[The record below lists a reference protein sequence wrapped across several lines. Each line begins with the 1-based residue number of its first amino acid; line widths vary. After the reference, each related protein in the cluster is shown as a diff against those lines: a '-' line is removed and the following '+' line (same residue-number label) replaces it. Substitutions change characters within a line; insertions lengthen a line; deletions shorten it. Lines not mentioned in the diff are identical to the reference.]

1 MTHISTSGRCSSRY
15 IGYGT
20 AKTTVQPSFGVVP
33 KHLSESL
40 VVNPEFLKIAVTTTS
55 PVQNRIQMLSMLG
68 LLDLGSIPI
77 FEEATQTAAHFL
89 DVSICVLGLLDQDYE
104 WIKAA
109 IGLSRLGLMNPLAA
123 SRQVPYAQSLS
134 RWIVETGQPLAI
146 PDTAIDSQAADSLL
160 VTQYRIRSFL
170 GVPIRS
176 TAGCCLGALA
186 VMDLAPRS
194 FTPRDIELLELIARW
209 SMSEF
214 ERHHL
219 TNQHPAIVRN
229 TAETAVYE
237 RVAPMPKP
245 GQLTDPAQHG
255 YHNGTSKKVV
265 SDVTATIN
273 SIKISLLTQMTQ
285 ELRTP
290 LTSVM
295 GMASVLVREVYG
307 ALTAKQKEYLTIV
320 HQSGQYLL
328 SLVNEMIDLVDLD
341 EDGSTLNLV
350 PVDIEML
357 CQQAMNM
364 LEQAANRQEV
374 VLRLTL
380 EPGNRIYL
388 LDKVKVRH
396 LLYHLMLEV
405 IQTTTAGSE
414 VRMHGSRRG
423 DRLQVAIWVHNPWL
437 GDGLPT
443 ADLQSSGVL
452 QGWQPYP
459 EMADTDSLGL
469 GVSTEKQLAPCM
481 TDVAQQQ
488 AVSQPYS
495 DATAHPGFQ
504 LSRQLAIAHGGDISI
519 QGTIDSGYRYV
530 LSLPCTTELP
540 S

>member
-1 MTHISTSGRCSSRY
+1 
-15 IGYGT
+15 
-20 AKTTVQPSFGVVP
+20 
-33 KHLSESL
+33 
-40 VVNPEFLKIAVTTTS
+40 
-55 PVQNRIQMLSMLG
+55 MLG
-68 LLDLGSIPI
+68 LLDIGSIPI

-89 DVSICVLGLLDQDYE
+89 DAPICVLGLIDQDYE

-123 SRQVPYAQSLS
+123 SRQIPYTQSLS
-134 RWIVETGQPLAI
+134 RWIVEAGQPLAI

-160 VTQYRIRSFL
+160 VTHYRIRSFL
-170 GVPIRS
+170 GVPVVS
-176 TAGCCLGALA
+176 TTGCCLGALA

-214 ERHHL
+214 ERHRL
-219 TNQHPAIVRN
+219 TKLHAP
-229 TAETAVYE
+229 TAYSMTELAVHG
-237 RVAPMPKP
+237 RVTSKTEPE
-245 GQLTDPAQHG
+245 QLTDAVQYG
-255 YHNGTSKKVV
+255 LYNGTSKKTVP
-265 SDVTATIN
+265 DVTATIN

-307 ALTAKQKEYLTIV
+307 ALTAKQKEYLTII

-328 SLVNEMIDLVDLD
+328 SLVNEMIDLADLE
-341 EDGSTLNLV
+341 EDGSTLNLA

-374 VLRLTL
+374 ALRLTL

-388 LDKVKVRH
+388 LDRVKVRH

-437 GDGLPT
+437 GDGLPA

-459 EMADTDSLGL
+459 ETAGTDLSGL
-469 GVSTEKQLAPCM
+469 GVSAEKQPIFCM

-488 AVSQPYS
+488 PVSQPYS
-495 DATAHPGFQ
+495 DTTAHPGFQ

-540 S
+540 